1 MKILKYVL
9 FLLVIVGA
17 TLFFTL
23 YDPAIIKGRRAYEE
37 YFEKHLTD
45 PESFKVYN
53 EKYTKEGGCITWELD
68 FGARNPMGGMVRK
81 SITFTTINVE
91 LFLNERDIQ

>member
-1 MKILKYVL
+1 MYCSCS
-9 FLLVIVGA
+9 LLLEQHCSLLYM
-17 TLFFTL
+17 TLQL
-23 YDPAIIKGRRAYEE
+23 LKGRRAYEE

-81 SITFTTINVE
+81 SITFTTINGE